1 MDLIREYWWLI
12 LVVVGLVLA
21 FVLLRPK
28 QRVALTDQT
37 PVRPHMTQANVAPAD
52 TARAK
57 KPPEGRGIAG
67 EAAAA
72 ASDVTGDILQ
82 APVHRTLDGDDQPHD
97 DLCRLKGVG
106 PKFADALHAIGFNR
120 YAQIAS
126 LTPTEI
132 ERIDGQL
139 GAFKGR
145 LVRDR
150 VIEQA
155 DYLARN
161 DIDGFEQRFG
171 KL

>member
-12 LVVVGLVLA
+12 IVVAVLVLA

-28 QRVALTDQT
+28 QRVQLTDSA
-37 PVRPHMTQANVAPAD
+37 PLRPHM
-52 TARAK
+52 AK
-57 KPPEGRGIAG
+57 PKQPPEGRGIAG

-72 ASDVTGDILQ
+72 ASDLTGDILR
-82 APVHRTLDGDDQPHD
+82 APVHSTLDGEESPHD

-106 PKFADALHAIGFNR
+106 PKFAEALRTIGFTR
-120 YAQIAS
+120 YEQIAA

-145 LVRDR
+145 LARDR
-150 VIEQA
+150 IVEQA

-161 DIDGFEQRFG
+161 DMDGFEQRFG
-171 KL
+171 KI